1 MTEIRDRVPP
11 IITRGDYER
20 WLMRPYPVEPMR
32 MWPISTW
39 VNQAEE
45 RRPLDSRGDRYLLRD
60 RMSAME
66 LIRPIMDIAESTRM
80 T

>member
-1 MTEIRDRVPP
+1 MTEIRDRVPL

-20 WLMRPYPVEPMR
+20 WLMRPYPVEPMHVADLDVDE
-32 MWPISTW
+32 PS
-39 VNQAEE
+39 
-45 RRPLDSRGDRYLLRD
+45 RRTTTPRFSRRSSYLLRD